1 MMVLAFCLFT
11 MLVAAPVMAGGGRQ
25 DTAGKIAVR
34 YVCLVKGI
42 PYFDP
47 IIKGLKEVV
56 EAQGGIFRDTAPD
69 QSDAV
74 AQIALVEAAIQD
86 KVNVILV
93 SPSAPDTLNTA
104 FDKARAAGIKVLC
117 VNDDILGNESH
128 RDAAI
133 LACDYN
139 QLAQDSFVKFAEAMN
154 YKGKFVALSSKADTP
169 FQDNQINIY
178 RRVMA
183 GDPKYR
189 DMQLVEVLYGNDE
202 APKSLTEAEAA
213 IQKYPDLA
221 GIIAPTTVAII
232 AAAQA
237 VENAGLG
244 NKIVVYGLGTPNQ
257 SREYLKSGVLDGA
270 MLWDTYRQGKVAG
283 NLAMLM
289 ARGEFTPSPGASFNA
304 GEYGPSKVLDNN
316 VIYGGP
322 PAEFTKANVDTFD
335 F

>member
-1 MMVLAFCLFT
+1 MVTSVVFLLLAIIV
-11 MLVAAPVMAGGGRQ
+11 MPVMAGGRQ
-25 DTAGKIAVR
+25 QDAAGKIAVR

-128 RDAAI
+128 RDAAV
-133 LACDYN
+133 LACDYD
-139 QLAQDSFVKFAEAMN
+139 QLAADSFVKFAEAMN
-154 YKGKFVALSSKADTP
+154 YRGKFVALSSKSDTP
-169 FQDNQINIY
+169 FQNNQIEIY
-178 RRVMA
+178 RKIMA
-183 GDPKYR
+183 GDAKYK

-202 APKSLTEAEAA
+202 VTKSLTEAEVA

-221 GIIAPTTVAII
+221 GIIAPTTIAVI

-244 NKIVVYGLGTPNQ
+244 DKVVVYGLGTPNQ
-257 SREYLKSGVLDGA
+257 SREFLKSGVLDGA

-283 NLAMLM
+283 HLAMLM

-304 GEYGPSKVLDNN
+304 GEYGPTKVLSNN

-322 PAEFTKANVDTFD
+322 PAEFTKANVDTYD